1 MVHWSNMDT
10 PTTGPAQRAV
20 VDAFL
25 DVAAEILDGYGAAL
39 ATFDDD
45 TVNATPVPGTVNSAF
60 ALVAHVHGMAVF
72 WGGSFIAGE
81 DRERD
86 RAAEFRATGT
96 VQEAGA
102 LVAEIRDRLPEWAA
116 VAMTEGVRN
125 RSAKGTSRP
134 DAAFVTPEWVLNHML
149 REMAQH
155 LGHLEV
161 CRDVVLA
168 ERRPGRPG

>member
-1 MVHWSNMDT
+1 MSI

-25 DVAAEILDGYGAAL
+25 DVAAELLDGYEAAL
-39 ATFDDD
+39 ATLDDE
-45 TVNATPVPGTVNSAF
+45 TVNATPLPGTVNSAF
-60 ALVAHVHGMAVF
+60 ALVTHLHGMTFF

-81 DRERD
+81 DHERD
-86 RAAEFRATGT
+86 RDAEFRAVGT
-96 VQEAGA
+96 VEQA
-102 LVAEIRDRLPEWAA
+102 LGMVAEIRDRLPEWAA
-116 VAMTEGVRN
+116 VAMTDGVRN

-149 REMAQH
+149 REAAQH

-161 CRDVVLA
+161 CRDVLRA
-168 ERRPGRPG
+168 Q